1 VISLDRRGTG
11 AEHVRMEYENEKVT
25 DVPPQDEREDDESR
39 PPKYDNA
46 EDEGTIADG
55 GHSAS
60 ALGETGAKGERMDG

>member
-1 VISLDRRGTG
+1 MD
-11 AEHVRMEYENEKVT
+11 YEREKT
-25 DVPPQDEREDDESR
+25 TEVPPQDEREDDERR

-60 ALGETGAKGERMDG
+60 ALGETGSKGERMDG

>member
-1 VISLDRRGTG
+1 
-11 AEHVRMEYENEKVT
+11 MEYEHEKT
-25 DVPPQDEREDDESR
+25 TEVPPQDEREDDERR